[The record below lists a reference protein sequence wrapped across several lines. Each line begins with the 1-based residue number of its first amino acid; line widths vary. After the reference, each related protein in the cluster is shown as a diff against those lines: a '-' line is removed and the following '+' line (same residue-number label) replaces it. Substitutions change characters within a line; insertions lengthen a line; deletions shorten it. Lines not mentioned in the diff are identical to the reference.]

1 MFSGKH
7 DLSSSQEG
15 ITGGWPVALAL
26 HAKAEPQPPCLVYQ
40 CDQCLDQ
47 LWPTG
52 EKAGILPTP
61 SSTTTGFAPPWRD
74 LLPSTLRCFEPF
86 RVSGTS
92 QYGGQTVLPAGW
104 PRSILQVHT
113 CSWFLCCATEE
124 LWGWVSPKVL
134 MSMSFWSCS
143 DICLIAAEPLF
154 PPWDHGTMMKILLE
168 GKPTVYI
175 ICKSPPLYGFYSVG
189 QQDFPSLWDY
199 NFNTRP
205 LLPFISLL
213 HSSLHFPTALQCL
226 SKRELTGYLK
236 NRPQAWNLPSVFI
249 KKKSFSGG

>member
-7 DLSSSQEG
+7 NLSSSQEG

-40 CDQCLDQ
+40 CDHCLDQ
-47 LWPTG
+47 LWPMG
-52 EKAGILPTP
+52 EKAGILPAP
-61 SSTTTGFAPPWRD
+61 SSMTTGFASPWRD
-74 LLPSTLRCFEPF
+74 LLPSTPRHFEPF

-134 MSMSFWSCS
+134 ISMSFWSCS

-154 PPWDHGTMMKILLE
+154 PPWDHGTVMKILLE

-175 ICKSPPLYGFYSVG
+175 ICANHPLCMGFTVWDSKIFLQFGITILIHVPFFHLSLSCTPPCI
-189 QQDFPSLWDY
+189 FP
-199 NFNTRP
+199 
-205 LLPFISLL
+205 L
-213 HSSLHFPTALQCL
+213 HCSAFQRGS
-226 SKRELTGYLK
+226 
-236 NRPQAWNLPSVFI
+236 
-249 KKKSFSGG
+249 